1 MIGSAQVVHLVRDA
15 NGIEPFAD
23 FLDSYRR
30 HPAGIE
36 HELVLLFKGFR
47 PERDASPYL
56 ERAAGLGARALY
68 VEDRGLDLTAYRW
81 ALENLDAPH
90 VCFLNSFS
98 RIQCADWLAR
108 LAGPLA
114 EQSVGMTG
122 ASGTFESM
130 LSSAPRWLK
139 PLRRRSF
146 PPFPNPHLRSNA
158 FMLAGPL
165 ALALGWRPPRHKREA
180 WALESGKRSLTRQ
193 VLERGLAVLVMGCDG
208 IAYPPER
215 WRESATFRAGAQ
227 RNLLV
232 ADKRTEQYAE
242 ADPEFKRQLERMA
255 WGSPESSPLAAPS

>member
-1 MIGSAQVVHLVRDA
+1 MGSVQVVHLVRA
-15 NGIEPFAD
+15 GNGIEPFAD
-23 FLDSYRR
+23 FLDSYRC
-30 HPAGIE
+30 HPAGME

-47 PERDASPYL
+47 SKRDVSPYL
-56 ERAAGLGARALY
+56 ERAAGLDARALY
-68 VEDRGLDLTAYRW
+68 TEDRGFDLSAYRR

-98 RIQCADWLAR
+98 RILYAEWLAR

-114 EQSVGMTG
+114 EEDVGMTG

-158 FMLAGPL
+158 FLLARSL
-165 ALALGWRPPRHKREA
+165 ALALGWNSLRYKHDA

-193 VLERGLAVLVMGCDG
+193 VLERGLLVLVMGRDG
-208 IAYPPER
+208 IAYEPER
-215 WRESATFRAGAQ
+215 WRESATFRSGEQ

-242 ADPEFKRQLERMA
+242 ADAGFKRQLERMA
-255 WGSPESSPLAAPS
+255 WGSPESSQRAPPS